1 MGRARHTPDVYAG
14 HFACGVALWAVHPRT
29 PAWVPLV
36 GIGVLDLLNGAGVA
50 AGIERISP
58 APNEPLG
65 IALDYID
72 WDHSLLMA
80 LVWSAAFAGLAG
92 WRYGRS
98 VAVVGGLA
106 VFSHFV
112 GDVLMHNGDMALW
125 PGSDVRLGLWLWH
138 LFPIGSWFIEGA
150 FAAALV
156 GFAIGV
162 ARREGIAPRAWRR
175 AVVVI
180 AVLHVSFF
188 PALAP
193 VHLAGAHLEGTALR
207 FAYAVLVVVGF
218 TVPAWLLTWMLP
230 RLPGGATS
238 R

>member
-1 MGRARHTPDVYAG
+1 VYAG
-14 HFACGVALWAVHPRT
+14 HFACGVALWAVRLRT

-58 APNEPLG
+58 APGEVLG
-65 IALDYID
+65 ISLDYID
-72 WDHSLLMA
+72 WDHSLVMA
-80 LVWSAAFAGLAG
+80 LVWSLAYAALVG
-92 WRYGRS
+92 WRHGRD
-98 VAVVGGLA
+98 VALIGGLA

-112 GDVLMHNGDMALW
+112 ADVLMHNGDMALW

-138 LFPIGSWFIEGA
+138 FLPVGSWFIEGA

-156 GFAIGV
+156 AFAIGV
-162 ARREGIAPRAWRR
+162 GRRHGIPARAWRR
-175 AVVVI
+175 SLVVL

-188 PALAP
+188 PALSP
-193 VHLAGAHLEGTALR
+193 MKLAGANLAGTELAA
-207 FAYAVLVVVGF
+207 AYAVLVIVGF
-218 TVPAWLLTWMLP
+218 AVPAWLLSRTLP
-230 RLPGGATS
+230 VAETS

>member
-1 MGRARHTPDVYAG
+1 MYAG
-14 HFACGVALWAVHPRT
+14 HFACGVALWAVRPRT

-50 AGIERISP
+50 AGLERISP
-58 APNEPLG
+58 APSEPLG
-65 IALDYID
+65 IQLDFID
-72 WDHSLLMA
+72 WDHSLVMA
-80 LVWSAAFAGLAG
+80 LVWSVAFAAAVG

-98 VAVVGGLA
+98 VALIGGLA

-112 GDVLMHNGDMALW
+112 GDVLLHNGDMALW

-156 GFAIGV
+156 AFAVAVGRQQGMGV
-162 ARREGIAPRAWRR
+162 RTWRR
-175 AVVVI
+175 WLVVI

-193 VHLAGAHLEGTALR
+193 LKLAGANLDGPAL
-207 FAYAVLVVVGF
+207 AWTYAVLVIVGF
-218 TVPAWLLTWMLP
+218 AVPAWLLVRMRP
-230 RLPGGATS
+230 RLPVGETS